1 MDPGPPIRERDVM
14 TQSHLR
20 PCPSCARHVRVSE
33 GGCPFCGESL
43 SDAFRAA
50 PRPQGPGARLGRAAL
65 FAFGTGT
72 LTLASAC
79 SSSSDTPLYGVP
91 PGTAPIAL
99 DAGDDGETT
108 ASDGAVGP
116 DASAEPDAPGV
127 TPVYGS
133 PVQPVEP
140 TDASDDHHVGVTP
153 LYGIAPGH

>member
-1 MDPGPPIRERDVM
+1 MA
-14 TQSHLR
+14 QSHLR
-20 PCPSCARHVRVSE
+20 PCPSCARHVRVNE

-43 SDAFRAA
+43 SDEFRAA
-50 PRPQGPGARLGRAAL
+50 PRPLGPGARLGRAAL

-79 SSSSDTPLYGVP
+79 SSSTPLYGVP

-108 ASDGAVGP
+108 AADAAVVP
-116 DASAEPDAPGV
+116 DASAEPDAPV
-127 TPVYGS
+127 VAPMYGA
-133 PVQPVEP
+133 PAHPVEP
-140 TDASDDHHVGVTP
+140 TDASDDQHVGVTP

>member
-1 MDPGPPIRERDVM
+1 M

-43 SDAFRAA
+43 SDEFRAA
-50 PRPQGPGARLGRAAL
+50 PPPRGPGARLGRAAL

-79 SSSSDTPLYGVP
+79 ASTSSSTPAYGVP
-91 PGTAPIAL
+91 FMF
-99 DAGDDGETT
+99 DAGDDGEST
-108 ASDGAVGP
+108 AP
-116 DASAEPDAPGV
+116 DAAVVPDALVEPDAPV
-127 TPVYGS
+127 ATPVYGA
-133 PVQPVEP
+133 PGQPVEP